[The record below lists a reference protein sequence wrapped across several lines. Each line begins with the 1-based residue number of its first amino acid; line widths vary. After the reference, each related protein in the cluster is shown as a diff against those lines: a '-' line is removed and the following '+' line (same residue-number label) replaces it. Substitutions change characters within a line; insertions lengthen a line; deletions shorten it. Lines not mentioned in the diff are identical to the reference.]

1 MVPENH
7 VLPPQ
12 ILGPDSQ
19 AINNYWSATGGVRT
33 PIALHHGH
41 ERKKMSHLHLEA
53 VAWTSL
59 VPVRIADW
67 VRNKYHYMTEKWAE
81 LELSVWCVRKKGFMG
96 FCSKNVLKS
105 AWFYTSRQ
113 TLVIFLSYLFFF
125 VIFKPSQT
133 LAQPVPDL
141 CTSFSKMTAK
151 KIKKPLTSFMIHLL
165 YKKRF
170 LTDAKARCKGVWLL
184 QSTICN

>member
-1 MVPENH
+1 
-7 VLPPQ
+7 
-12 ILGPDSQ
+12 
-19 AINNYWSATGGVRT
+19 
-33 PIALHHGH
+33 
-41 ERKKMSHLHLEA
+41 MSHLHLEA

-59 VPVRIADW
+59 VPARIADW

-113 TLVIFLSYLFFF
+113 TLVIFLSYFFFF

-141 CTSFSKMTAK
+141 CTSFFKMTAQ
-151 KIKKPLTSFMIHLL
+151 KIKKPLTSFIIHLL
-165 YKKRF
+165 FKKRF

-184 QSTICN
+184 QSTICNLKLMFQMIAELSSSNYFILFSWKL